1 MKKSSKNSKRK
12 EENNNPNQFN
22 NSEMIQN
29 MQKKIKDQAK
39 RLMSMQEYISTLE
52 TTLRENN
59 QSENSLRNLN
69 INKDQA
75 TQNEFF
81 ENNNII
87 KNDLKECLNF
97 LKEKLL
103 IKEKEEKIGNEAYN
117 EILEEIL
124 EIKKENEKNLEEK
137 KFLEEKIEEYEN
149 SIGDLRQNMDLIN
162 KLNNENNNLYN
173 QNVALENELNDLKNI
188 YEENYMLKEY
198 LFKIFSL
205 RIEKRINL
213 IVQDLILMWNLTE
226 IEVVFQ
232 TLGIRKYYFQSAF
245 LFL

>member
-12 EENNNPNQFN
+12 EENNNPNQIN
-22 NSEMIQN
+22 NTEMIQN

-59 QSENSLRNLN
+59 QSDNSLRNLN

-81 ENNNII
+81 ENNNLI

-124 EIKKENEKNLEEK
+124 
-137 KFLEEKIEEYEN
+137 
-149 SIGDLRQNMDLIN
+149 
-162 KLNNENNNLYN
+162 
-173 QNVALENELNDLKNI
+173 
-188 YEENYMLKEY
+188 
-198 LFKIFSL
+198 
-205 RIEKRINL
+205 
-213 IVQDLILMWNLTE
+213 
-226 IEVVFQ
+226 
-232 TLGIRKYYFQSAF
+232 
-245 LFL
+245 